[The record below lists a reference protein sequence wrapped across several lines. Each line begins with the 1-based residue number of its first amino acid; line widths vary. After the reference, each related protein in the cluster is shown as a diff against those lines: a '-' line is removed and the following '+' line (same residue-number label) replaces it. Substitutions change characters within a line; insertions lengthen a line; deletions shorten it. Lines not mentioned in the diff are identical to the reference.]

1 MTKPYQ
7 NATDILPEELLRE
20 VQQYHTGLLYVPRPG
35 RTMTAR
41 RRAELIV
48 YLHERGVAVDE
59 IARLCE
65 VTTRR
70 VYQVLRKQ
78 KNESFETD

>member
-35 RTMTAR
+35 RTMTGR

-48 YLHERGVAVDE
+48 YLHERGETVELVTRIEISGETLRQLRDE
-59 IARLCE
+59 L
-65 VTTRR
+65 V
-70 VYQVLRKQ
+70 
-78 KNESFETD
+78 